1 MPQTTSLSYDLTSED
16 FDKIKCLAV
25 REEHKKGSTIFSE
38 SDTADHMYFVE
49 TGRVSI
55 LIQNFT
61 QQKELCVLE
70 PGAYFGE
77 MAFFNG
83 DKRSASVVALED
95 VTLLSVDRNTF
106 LDLYAADQDIARK
119 IDGIRFKRNE
129 ELTSQETLIENN
141 GSGKKGVY
149 IGIKGDPSLRESAFT
164 RERYESVVDQ
174 YLPMLR
180 PQLYDLLLNR
190 SAYEASIHFN
200 SGELHIRTVF
210 DPFNIEV
217 HPASKLVNKGYIERH
232 FQIMGYEEKAQMV
245 QRTYQFLDNDPG
257 FDRLPD
263 PLSKGL
269 RKDFSNWHPVN
280 PSEITRVLSKLP
292 LLRKIQNFYIRNFT
306 ISTIRDAIRM
316 QFNCDGTHI
325 VSADNYMTFIQ
336 QNLDMDELE
345 ASKPSTERR
354 TLQRRDLPLL
364 DTAASHKF
372 GERRTPPGRREMD
385 WDLASACF
393 C

>member
-1 MPQTTSLSYDLTSED
+1 MPQTTSLSYDLTRED

-25 REEHKKGSTIFSE
+25 RQEHKKGSTIFSE

-55 LIQNFT
+55 LILNFT
-61 QQKELCVLE
+61 QQKELCVLG
-70 PGAYFGE
+70 PGEHFGE

-95 VTLLSVDRNTF
+95 VTLLSVDRSMF
-106 LDLYAADQDIARK
+106 LDLYEADRDIARK

-129 ELTSQETLIENN
+129 ELISEETLIENN
-141 GSGKKGVY
+141 GVSKKEIY

-190 SAYEASIHFN
+190 SAYEVAIHFN

-232 FQIMGYEEKAQMV
+232 FQIMGYEAKTQMV
-245 QRTYQFLDNDPG
+245 KRTYEFLAKDPG

-269 RKDFSNWHPVN
+269 RKDFSNWHPTS
-280 PSEITRVLSKLP
+280 PTEITRVLSKLP

-325 VSADNYMTFIQ
+325 VSAENYMTFIQ
-336 QNLDMDELE
+336 QNLDTDELD
-345 ASKPSTERR
+345 ASKPSIERR
-354 TLQRRDLPLL
+354 TLQRRDLVISP
-364 DTAASHKF
+364 KF
-372 GERRTPPGRREMD
+372 GERRTPPGRREAD
-385 WDLASACF
+385 WVWATA
-393 C
+393 